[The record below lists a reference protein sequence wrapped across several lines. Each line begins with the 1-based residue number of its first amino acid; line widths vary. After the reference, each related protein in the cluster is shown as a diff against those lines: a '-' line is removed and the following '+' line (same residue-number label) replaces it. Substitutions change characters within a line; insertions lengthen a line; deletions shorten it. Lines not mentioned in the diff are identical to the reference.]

1 MGTVE
6 TDAFE
11 RDLDTNRNVRKGY
24 SFERPDYT
32 DLILELKDGAS
43 HHDIIPKLIEAHTA
57 HRNRMLIN
65 QKRYQTDITGVPIFA
80 RKLERD
86 VTTDNR
92 INNDYFSEIV
102 DIKTGYFAGRQA
114 SYSYDS
120 EEENYDEAIQR
131 ITDFL
136 ERNRIAKV
144 NMETTKN
151 CAIAGYS
158 ARLLYLD
165 PRGNERMM
173 YIPGH
178 QAILLNEDG
187 NITET
192 EYALRY
198 YGRPGEY
205 VIQFYDDLYRYKY
218 KQEDGK
224 LKLLEQSIHGFKLCP
239 LFGYANNDE
248 LIGDAEKV
256 LTLID
261 AIDRTTSDVNS
272 EIEAF
277 RLAYLLI
284 MGYQI
289 GQESLDNMIKT
300 GALAVSGTMGNDGG
314 DVRYLEK
321 NMNDTAI
328 ENHLNRLHNA
338 IYRFSGTPDLSD
350 EAFSGNA
357 SGVALKFKLTGLET
371 KCSRFEQNFKEA
383 DTRMFE
389 IMATK
394 WEVENVYVNP
404 FKVFSDFKRNFPQ
417 DLLYEADVL
426 QKHGVRLSE
435 KTVLGLMPSIDDVQ
449 YEIDQKRREEED
461 RISEAL
467 KVPQDKEGDADGLGE
482 TV

>member
-1 MGTVE
+1 MAIVE

-11 RDLDTNRNVRKGY
+11 RDLDNRSKVKGY
-24 SFERPDYT
+24 SFDIPEFT
-32 DLILELKDGAS
+32 DLIIDLKDGAAHS
-43 HHDIIPKLIEAHTA
+43 DVIPELITRHAA
-57 HRNRMLIN
+57 HRERMLLN
-65 QKRYQTDITGVPIFA
+65 QKRYRTDRKGVPIFS

-102 DIKTGYFAGRQA
+102 DMKTGYFAGRA
-114 SYSYDS
+114 AAYSYDS
-120 EEENYDEAIQR
+120 NESNYQLAIER
-131 ITDFL
+131 ISNFL

-158 ARLLYLD
+158 ARLLYID
-165 PRGNERMM
+165 PNGNERIM

-178 QAILLNEDG
+178 QTILLNEDG

-192 EYALRY
+192 EFALRY
-198 YGRPGEY
+198 YGTPNEY
-205 VIQFYDDLYRYKY
+205 VIHFYDSFYRYKY
-218 KQEDGK
+218 KQDGEN
-224 LKLLEQSIHGFKLCP
+224 LILLEKNMHGFRLCP

-248 LIGDAEKV
+248 LMGDAEKV
-256 LTLID
+256 LPLID
-261 AIDRTTSDVNS
+261 AMDRTMSDVNS

-289 GQESLDNMIKT
+289 GQEQLDNMIQT
-300 GALAVSGTMGNDGG
+300 GALSVSGTMGNDNG

-321 NMNDTAI
+321 NLNDKAI
-328 ENHLNRLHNA
+328 ENHLNRIHNA

-371 KCSRFEQNFKEA
+371 KCSQFEQNFKA
-383 DTRMFE
+383 SDTRMFE

-394 WEVENVYVNP
+394 WAVENLPVNP
-404 FKVFSDFKRNFPQ
+404 FKVFSEFKRNFPQ
-417 DLLYEADVL
+417 DLLYEAQVL
-426 QKHGVRLSE
+426 QAHGVRLSE
-435 KTVLGLMPSIDDVQ
+435 ATVIGLIPSIDDVQ
-449 YEIDQKRREEED
+449 YEIDQKRREEEE
-461 RISEAL
+461 RISSAL
-467 KVPQDKEGDADGLGE
+467 DTSEEDHDGLD
-482 TV
+482 